1 MSVEGE
7 GGREYG
13 LAEGQTVLTV
23 STEGGGGIGHKKRR
37 RVYRGSSA

>member
-1 MSVEGE
+1 MIRLVRGEGETNMSVE

-23 STEGGGGIGHKKRR
+23 SRRGEKGG
-37 RVYRGSSA
+37 YWT